1 MLVKLRNP
9 YLAKIVGGIA
19 ALAFLLAVVG
29 YRNMLRF
36 VLPALSVFI
45 LFFLVRRYI
54 LNRRK
59 KLTPLEEEY
68 LEKRLYKH

>member
-9 YLAKIVGGIA
+9 LLAKIVGGVA
-19 ALAFLLAVVG
+19 AFAFLFAVVG

-36 VLPALSVFI
+36 VLPALGVFI

-54 LNRRK
+54 LNRRR
-59 KLTPLEEEY
+59 KLTPIEEEY
-68 LEKRLYKH
+68 LEKRFYKH